1 MSDVGP
7 RIRLPPRPSRVHA
20 SSEATVPDKEATN
33 GALEELRPVQHL
45 VTVKDFLPNAGAL
58 RETFDENFREQRKVT
73 DARFCW
79 DYWHVPGQYTQ
90 IRTPAQDYFNET
102 DFSALEAGLLDFGKE
117 KLGCVGMT
125 PIWLSYYVSA
135 FPRGHRAV

>member
-1 MSDVGP
+1 MAE
-7 RIRLPPRPSRVHA
+7 IRPA
-20 SSEATVPDKEATN
+20 
-33 GALEELRPVQHL
+33 QHL
-45 VTVKDFLPNAGAL
+45 LTVEDFLANAGDL

-102 DFSALEAGLLDFGKE
+102 DYAALEASLLDFGKE
-117 KLGCVGMT
+117 KLGCVGIT
-125 PIWLSYYVSA
+125 PIWLSYYVSVLPMHMRPWNE
-135 FPRGHRAV
+135 F

>member
-1 MSDVGP
+1 MRP
-7 RIRLPPRPSRVHA
+7 PSRRSRLHA
-20 SSEATVPDKEATN
+20 SSEASISSSEAADGPVT
-33 GALEELRPVQHL
+33 ELSPAQHL
-45 VTVKDFLPNAGAL
+45 VTVKDFLPNAGSL

-102 DFSALEAGLLDFGKE
+102 DYKALEAGLLDFGKE
-117 KLGCVGMT
+117 KLGCVGIT
-125 PIWLSYYVSA
+125 PIWLSYYVSV
-135 FPRGHRAV
+135 FSWPCSCHRT